1 MTRVVL
7 RGGRVFDGTGADPAP
22 ADAAIDGGRTV
33 GLVVIGGDP
42 YDFVD
47 LRDRVEHVWEA
58 GTRVD

>member
-7 RGGRVFDGTGADPAP
+7 RGGRVFDGTGADPAS
-22 ADAAIDGGRTV
+22 ADVAIDGGRTV

-47 LRDRVEHVWEA
+47 LRDRIEQVWQA